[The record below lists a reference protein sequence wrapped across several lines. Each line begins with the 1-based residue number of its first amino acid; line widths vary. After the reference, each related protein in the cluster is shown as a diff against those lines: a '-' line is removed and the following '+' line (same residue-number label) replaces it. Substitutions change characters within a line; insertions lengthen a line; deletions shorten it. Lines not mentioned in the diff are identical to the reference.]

1 MLLQSAIFL
10 GESTGYDHVRV
21 AAIAEYLQ
29 QEDYALVCDREKCHE
44 VVIYCDER
52 WLPVLKEMPVT
63 PQVDL
68 SFVPI
73 AASLVREWGKRA
85 RESGDPNGYYAG
97 RLREEFKIEGNLSLA
112 SELVVYPKGSVELSW
127 NGVQLFIPD
136 DPFLCGSRDG
146 VAALEAAIVEEY
158 GKELDRTD
166 CVVLVSYSK
175 PYSDKDKAVGG
186 EWARKQSLDLSF
198 VWEVL
203 KEKSIDYPE
212 GVTPICIGYSREPN
226 DRLLDPLVDFA
237 NGSFQDQIDFFTALQ
252 NVCTKR
258 GKGLW
263 MLSNPCT
270 SVWTALLTTT
280 LDFKVCVVGES
291 EFERVASSQR
301 CYARRLET
309 LS

>member
-10 GESTGYDHVRV
+10 GESTGYDHLRV
-21 AAIAEYLQ
+21 AAIAEFLQ
-29 QEDYALVCDREKCHE
+29 REDYALICGLEKCHQ

-52 WLPVLKEMPVT
+52 WLGVLKEMPVT
-63 PQVDL
+63 PHVDL

-85 RESGDPNGYYAG
+85 RESGDPKSYYVD
-97 RLREEFKIEGNLSLA
+97 RLREQFKIEGELLLA
-112 SELVVYPKGSVELSW
+112 SELEIYPKGSVPLSS

-136 DPFLCGSRDG
+136 DPFLVGSEVG
-146 VAALEAAIVEEY
+146 VPKLEAIIEERY
-158 GKELDRTD
+158 GDELDHSD

-175 PYSDKDKAVGG
+175 PYSDKDRLPGG
-186 EWARKQSLDLSF
+186 EWARKQSIGLSL

-203 KEKSIDYPE
+203 TEKGIDYPE
-212 GVTPICIGYSREPN
+212 GVTPICVGYSREAE
-226 DRLLDPLVDFA
+226 DGLLDPPVNFA
-237 NGSFQDQIDFFTALQ
+237 DGSFQDQIDFFVALQ
-252 NVCTKR
+252 NVCNRR

-263 MLSNPCT
+263 MFSNPCT

-280 LDFKVCVVGES
+280 LDFKICVVGES

-301 CYARRLET
+301 CYGRRLESLT
-309 LS
+309 